1 MPSNALTQWQNDR
14 MVRLNDVAAQCAAA
28 LALVPPNPNLADE
41 DLRGYVMLL
50 SAHFQGFCRDLHTEC
65 VQVLTATVAPAM
77 QVMFQRQCATG
88 RELDG
93 ANPRYET
100 LRRDFERFDLDLA
113 AELAA
118 DPANPGRVAQ
128 VGHLNAWRNYAAHH
142 RALPPAHGGPFVL
155 ATVRG
160 WQVACD
166 GLAAELDRIM
176 YNRLRALTGAP
187 PW

>member
-1 MPSNALTQWQNDR
+1 MPSNAQLSWRNDR
-14 MVRLNDVAAQCAAA
+14 LVRLNQVEAQCAAVLA
-28 LALVPPNPNLADE
+28 LAPPNPALADE
-41 DLRGYVMLL
+41 NLRGYVMLL

-65 VQVLTATVAPAM
+65 VQIVTAAISPAM
-77 QVMFQRQCATG
+77 QIMFQRQCATG

-100 LRRDFERFDLDLA
+100 LRKDFDRFDIDLT

-118 DPANPGRVAQ
+118 NPANSPRVTDL
-128 VGHLNAWRNYAAHH
+128 GHLNAWRNYAAHH
-142 RALPPAHGGPFVL
+142 RVTPPAHGGPFLL
-155 ATVRG
+155 ATARG
-160 WQVACD
+160 WQNSCD

-176 YNRLRALTGAP
+176 YNRLMGLTGAP